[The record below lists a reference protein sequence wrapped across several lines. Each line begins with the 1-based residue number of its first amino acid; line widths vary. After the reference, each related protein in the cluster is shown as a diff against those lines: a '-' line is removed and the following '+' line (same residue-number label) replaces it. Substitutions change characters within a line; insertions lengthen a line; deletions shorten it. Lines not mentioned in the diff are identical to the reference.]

1 MEQQGSDIITNRY
14 KKFIKTVCET
24 DIVYALQNHEGFAT
38 SASVQYDDENDR
50 PAGVLCF
57 WAESGR
63 AKSCSINH
71 WVNYQLTEISLTDFI
86 ENWGVGMEN
95 DGILAGIE
103 FDQNMFGYEA
113 KPLDLIL
120 DLVAEIKTTKK
131 SISLQ
136 KFDGIADL
144 EEQAKVAN
152 G

>member
-50 PAGVLCF
+50 PVGVLCF

-71 WVNYQLTEISLTDFI
+71 WENYQLTEIALADFI

-120 DLVAEIKTTKK
+120 DLVAEIKATKK

>member
-1 MEQQGSDIITNRY
+1 MEQQGSNIITNRY

-50 PAGVLCF
+50 PVGVLCF

-71 WVNYQLTEISLTDFI
+71 WANYQLTEIALADFI

-136 KFDGIADL
+136 KFNGIADL

>member
-14 KKFIKTVCET
+14 QKFIKTVCET

-50 PAGVLCF
+50 PVGVLCF

-71 WVNYQLTEISLTDFI
+71 WANYQLTEISLTDFI

-120 DLVAEIKTTKK
+120 DLVTEIKTTKK

>member
-38 SASVQYDDENDR
+38 SASVQYDDENNR
-50 PAGVLCF
+50 PVGVLCF

-71 WVNYQLTEISLTDFI
+71 WANYQLTEISLTDFI

-120 DLVAEIKTTKK
+120 DLVAEIKATKK

-136 KFDGIADL
+136 KFNGIADL

>member
-14 KKFIKTVCET
+14 NKFIKTVCET

-50 PAGVLCF
+50 PVGVLCF

-63 AKSCSINH
+63 AKSCTINH
-71 WVNYQLTEISLTDFI
+71 WANYQLTEISLADFI

-120 DLVAEIKTTKK
+120 DLVAEIKATKK

-136 KFDGIADL
+136 KFDGISDL

>member
-50 PAGVLCF
+50 PVSVLCF

-63 AKSCSINH
+63 AKSCSKNH
-71 WVNYQLTEISLTDFI
+71 WENYQLTEISLADFI

-120 DLVAEIKTTKK
+120 DLVTEIKATKK

>member
-14 KKFIKTVCET
+14 QKFIKTVCET

-38 SASVQYDDENDR
+38 SASVQYDDENNR
-50 PAGVLCF
+50 PVGVLCF

-71 WVNYQLTEISLTDFI
+71 WANYQLTEIALADFI

-120 DLVAEIKTTKK
+120 DLVAEIKATKK

-136 KFDGIADL
+136 KFNGIADL

>member
-50 PAGVLCF
+50 PVGVLCF

-71 WVNYQLTEISLTDFI
+71 WENYQLTEIALADFI

-95 DGILAGIE
+95 DGILAGID
-103 FDQNMFGYEA
+103 FDQNMLGYEA

-144 EEQAKVAN
+144 EEQAKIAN

>member
-14 KKFIKTVCET
+14 QKFIKTVCET
-24 DIVYALQNHEGFAT
+24 DIVYALQNHDGFAT
-38 SASVQYDDENDR
+38 SASVQYDDENDK
-50 PAGVLCF
+50 PVGVLCF
-57 WAESGR
+57 WAESAR
-63 AKSCSINH
+63 AKSCIKNH
-71 WVNYQLTEISLTDFI
+71 WDNYQITEIPLTDFI
-86 ENWGVGMEN
+86 ENWCVGMEN
-95 DGILAGIE
+95 DGILAGTG

-120 DLVAEIKTTKK
+120 DLVTEIKVTKK
-131 SISLQ
+131 SILLQ

>member
-14 KKFIKTVCET
+14 QKFIKTVCET

-38 SASVQYDDENDR
+38 SASVQYDDER
-50 PAGVLCF
+50 PVGVLCF

-71 WVNYQLTEISLTDFI
+71 WANYQLTEIALADFI

-120 DLVAEIKTTKK
+120 DLVAEIKATKK

-136 KFDGIADL
+136 KFNGIADL

>member
-1 MEQQGSDIITNRY
+1 MEQQGSDIIENRY
-14 KKFIKTVCET
+14 TKFIKTVCET

-50 PAGVLCF
+50 PVGVLCF

-71 WVNYQLTEISLTDFI
+71 WANYQLTEISLTDFI

-120 DLVAEIKTTKK
+120 DLVAEIKATKK

>member
-14 KKFIKTVCET
+14 QKFIKTVCET

-50 PAGVLCF
+50 PVGVLCF

-71 WVNYQLTEISLTDFI
+71 WENYQLTEIALADFI

-120 DLVAEIKTTKK
+120 DLVVEIKATKK

-136 KFDGIADL
+136 KFDGISDL

>member
-14 KKFIKTVCET
+14 QKFIKTVCET

-50 PAGVLCF
+50 PVGVLCF

-71 WVNYQLTEISLTDFI
+71 WENYQLTEIALADFI

-120 DLVAEIKTTKK
+120 DLVAEIKATKK

-152 G
+152 R

>member
-71 WVNYQLTEISLTDFI
+71 WANYQLTEISLTDFI

>member
-1 MEQQGSDIITNRY
+1 MEQQGSELIENRY
-14 KKFIKTVCET
+14 KKFIQTVCKT
-24 DIVYALQNHEGFAT
+24 DVVYALQNQDGFAT

-50 PAGVLCF
+50 SVGVLCF

-71 WVNYQLTEISLTDFI
+71 WANYQLTEISLADFI

-120 DLVAEIKTTKK
+120 DLVAEIKATKK

>member
-14 KKFIKTVCET
+14 QKFIKTVCET

-50 PAGVLCF
+50 PVGVLCF
-57 WAESGR
+57 WAETGR

-71 WVNYQLTEISLTDFI
+71 WANYQLTEISLADFI

-95 DGILAGIE
+95 EGILAGIE

-120 DLVAEIKTTKK
+120 DLVAEIKATKK

>member
-50 PAGVLCF
+50 PVGVLCF

-71 WVNYQLTEISLTDFI
+71 WENYQLTEISLADFI

-120 DLVAEIKTTKK
+120 DLVAEIKATKK

>member
-14 KKFIKTVCET
+14 QKFIKTVCET

-50 PAGVLCF
+50 PVGVLCF

-71 WVNYQLTEISLTDFI
+71 WENYQLTEIALTDFI

-131 SISLQ
+131 SISFQ